1 MISEAEFER
10 VARAFPMLQRAGA
23 AWVQE
28 FRRTA
33 SMASL
38 PAGKDVFVEG
48 DRAVSLALLLS
59 GSVRVYKIGKTGR
72 EITLYRFGLGE
83 SCILTA
89 NAILSQQPFPALATV
104 EQAAEAVIVPAA
116 AFREW
121 IGRSELWREFVFQL
135 LSLRLMSVLTLV
147 DDVVFRRMDAR
158 VAAWLLERSQTGNPV
173 SVTHQTLA
181 AELGSS
187 REVISR
193 ILEGMD
199 TAGAIRTGRGV
210 VDVLDG
216 AALAALASA

>member
-1 MISEAEFER
+1 MISQTEFER
-10 VARAFPMLQRAGA
+10 VAAAFPMLRQAEAPLAREFQRTVALA
-23 AWVQE
+23 A
-28 FRRTA
+28 
-33 SMASL
+33 L

-48 DRAVSLALLLS
+48 DRALSLALLLS

-116 AFREW
+116 AFRAW
-121 IGRSELWREFVFQL
+121 VGQSETWREFVFQL

-158 VAAWLLERSQTGNPV
+158 VAALLQERSVTSNPV
-173 SVTHQTLA
+173 PVTHQELA

-187 REVISR
+187 REVVSR
-193 ILEGMD
+193 ILEGMVA
-199 TAGAIRTGRGV
+199 AGTIRTGRGAV
-210 VDVLDG
+210 EVLD
-216 AALAALASA
+216 APALAALASM